1 MNRPESLALGALTI
15 VPAAT
20 DAAATLAD
28 THRACFDAA
37 AGFGEPWDVRAMGE
51 ILAMPGAGGRLAR
64 WSGAGEADGGRPVGL
79 ALYRIAADE
88 AELLT
93 LGVVPELRRRGIASR
108 LVAATCAATGAAGAL
123 RLVLEVAEHND
134 AARRLYA
141 RLGFAELGYRRGYYA
156 ARTSGAAA
164 RTALVLARA
173 SGPPPGTH
181 GPVPETMNQ
190 R

>member
-1 MNRPESLALGALTI
+1 MTR
-15 VPAAT
+15 PAASALERLAILPMAAR
-20 DAAATLAD
+20 AAATLAD

-37 AGFGEPWDVRAMGE
+37 SGFGEPWDARAMSE
-51 ILAMPGAGGRLAR
+51 ILAMPGAGGRLAW
-64 WSGAGEADGGRPVGL
+64 WSEREDAVGRPIGL

-93 LGVVPELRRRGIASR
+93 LGVIPGWRRHGVATR
-108 LVAATCAATGAAGAL
+108 LVAAVCAAVVAAGAR

-141 RLGFAELGYRRGYYA
+141 RLGFAELGYRRGYYTVRA
-156 ARTSGAAA
+156 SGLAA

-173 SGPPPGTH
+173 SGPPPGIDVL
-181 GPVPETMNQ
+181 VPENIS
-190 R
+190 